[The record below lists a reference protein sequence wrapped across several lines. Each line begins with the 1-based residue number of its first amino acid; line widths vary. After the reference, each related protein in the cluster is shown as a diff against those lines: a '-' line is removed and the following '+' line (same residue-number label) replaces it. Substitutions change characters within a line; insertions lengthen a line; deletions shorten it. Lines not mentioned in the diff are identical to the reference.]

1 MRRFCCHGTQG
12 CYTSFGAEMT
22 EITFIIHRAE
32 EGGFWAR
39 AEGHSIFT
47 QGETLDELEANIRE
61 AVALFTQVDIE

>member
-1 MRRFCCHGTQG
+1 
-12 CYTSFGAEMT
+12 MT

-61 AVALFTQVDIE
+61 AVALFFEDHGAAPQTICWRFVIDQAAA